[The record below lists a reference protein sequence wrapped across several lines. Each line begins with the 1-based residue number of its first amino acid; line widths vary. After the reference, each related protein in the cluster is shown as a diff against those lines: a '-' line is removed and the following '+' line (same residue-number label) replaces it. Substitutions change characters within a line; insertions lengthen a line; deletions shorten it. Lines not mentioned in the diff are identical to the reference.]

1 MKPEARNLRD
11 LVDKLKVQFQTAER
25 NLENYERVCTH
36 RFSET
41 VYDPIKHKAYRL
53 PGDPPGTMGVDW
65 RGPMD
70 VPAET
75 IDRWRRECGECGLVQ
90 YTQQVKEE
98 REVRRKPKW

>member
-1 MKPEARNLRD
+1 
-11 LVDKLKVQFQTAER
+11 
-25 NLENYERVCTH
+25 
-36 RFSET
+36 
-41 VYDPIKHKAYRL
+41 
-53 PGDPPGTMGVDW
+53 MGVDW